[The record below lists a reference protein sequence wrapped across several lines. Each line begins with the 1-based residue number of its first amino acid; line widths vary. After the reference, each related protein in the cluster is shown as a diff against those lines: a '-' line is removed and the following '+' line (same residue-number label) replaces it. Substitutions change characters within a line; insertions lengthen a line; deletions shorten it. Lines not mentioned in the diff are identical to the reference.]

1 MQADGSDDIITST
14 TLRNTALAYI
24 GSGSWAHCW
33 LENGANTPTLVQN
46 ALSPLPAP

>member
-14 TLRNTALAYI
+14 TLRNTALGYI
-24 GSGSWAHCW
+24 DSGSWAHCW